1 MTCGRNAYGVAI
13 ASASFLLFLIE
24 PMMGKRILPYFGGSS
39 SVWAGSLLFFTG
51 MLCVGYGY
59 AYLLTRYAGRWQG
72 RVHAAFA
79 LCSVVAL
86 ASMQWPV
93 LDHSLPLLAV
103 LLTLTRWIGVPF
115 VFLASTGP
123 LLQRWYAHTSG
134 EPYRLYAL
142 SNAASFAALFAYP
155 FIVEPSFALSVSL
168 GVWRSGVVVFA
179 LLMLWLSYAQKYS
192 SHTDVEI
199 AHVPRTIV
207 LRWLGLATLPAVLL
221 VTITTQLTQVIAPI
235 PLLWT
240 IPLAIYLFTFILA
253 FSGYGD
259 SGATSM
265 LAIVA
270 AAAAC
275 GLTPA
280 ANPLIGLQ
288 MLAYLALLFA
298 GSLRCHAS
306 LYALRPPAA
315 QLPLFYLVLS
325 FGGFVGAVLVA
336 FLAPIVFSDYWEFP
350 LAMAAVALVSISMS
364 RWCHS
369 SPRYERMLKV
379 IASVGVL
386 IACTAFVAQDRLSNA
401 NMGIGQR
408 ERNFYGVTT
417 VVRMPEATALVH
429 GRTLHGMELLG
440 ASSTEPTTY
449 YTPTSGIGR
458 AVAYERATKGAL
470 RVGTIGLGTGSLA
483 AYCRAGDSFVFYEI
497 DARIE
502 RIARDDFGYLSG
514 CAGVDVR
521 IGDGRVTLSQEGSAA
536 KRDSYDILAIDA
548 FNSDSIPL
556 HLLTREALNV
566 YANSLADQAS
576 IIAFHISNRYLD
588 LAPEVIRLA
597 ADGGFASMVIRD
609 DGSHGTLGVPTSWV
623 LLARDSRVFKT
634 AAFAGSDSRPPKAAD
649 TAWTDDYASVWTAV
663 SLPRLW

>member
-1 MTCGRNAYGVAI
+1 MTRGRNAYGVLI
-13 ASASFLLFLIE
+13 AAAAFLLFLIE
-24 PMMGKRILPYFGGSS
+24 PMMGKRILPYFGGST

-51 MLCVGYGY
+51 MLCVGYAY

-72 RVHAAFA
+72 RAHVAFA

-86 ASMQWPV
+86 ASMQMPV
-93 LDHSLPLLAV
+93 VDHSQPLLAV

-123 LLQRWYAHTSG
+123 LLQRWYAQTFG

-155 FIVEPSFALSVSL
+155 FLVEPSFTLSVSL

-207 LRWLGLATLPAVLL
+207 LRWLGLATVPAVLL

-253 FSGYGD
+253 FSGYGH

-270 AAAAC
+270 AAAAF

-325 FGGFVGAVLVA
+325 FGGFVGTVLVA
-336 FLAPIVFSDYWEFP
+336 FLAPIVFNDYWEFP

-364 RWCHS
+364 RRCHGG
-369 SPRYERMLKV
+369 PRYERMLKV

-386 IACTAFVAQDRLSNA
+386 IAGTAFVAQDRLSNA

-417 VVRMPEATALVH
+417 VVRMPVATALVH

-449 YTPTSGIGR
+449 YTPRPTVPTRS
-458 AVAYERATKGAL
+458 APFVARSYATA
-470 RVGTIGLGTGSLA
+470 RPIPEVGTGSLA
-483 AYCRAGDSFVFYEI
+483 AYCKAGDSFVFYEI

-502 RIARDDFGYLSG
+502 RVARDDFGYLSG

-609 DGSHGTLGVPTSWV
+609 DGSHGMLGVPTTWV
-623 LLARDSRVFKT
+623 LLARDSRVFKP